1 MILLKRGECRRRQR
15 KEMYQLCRLSDLMT
29 LIRISR
35 LRWAGHVERMSDED
49 ILKGIMDRKAEGRRI
64 NRRSKLRWIN
74 VVLEDTKK
82 VGVKGW

>member
-1 MILLKRGECRRRQR
+1 
-15 KEMYQLCRLSDLMT
+15 
-29 LIRISR
+29 
-35 LRWAGHVERMSDED
+35 MSDED

-64 NRRSKLRWIN
+64 NRRSKLRWFN